1 MGGERSPID
10 RIVAA
15 IAFPFRLAGRGVGTF
30 VAVALLASTALVL
43 VVASSMAWFLGVL
56 LLGLAVDLPV
66 VTVGLATA
74 IGFPPVV
81 AGVPV
86 LYPAVGGVLTALAL
100 GWPDPDY
107 EGEPGSG
114 PFRKV

>member
-1 MGGERSPID
+1 M
-10 RIVAA
+10 
-15 IAFPFRLAGRGVGTF
+15 FPFRLAGRGVSTL
-30 VAVALLASTALVL
+30 VAVTLLGSTA
-43 VVASSMAWFLGVL
+43 VVVVTASSMAWFLGFL
-56 LLGLAVDLPV
+56 LVGLAVDLPV

-81 AGVPV
+81 SGVPV
-86 LYPAVGGVLTALAL
+86 LYPAVTGTLTALAL

-107 EGEPGSG
+107 EGELGSG